1 MRLYFLVSTYLF
13 ISLCSISSV
22 LGQCADWTWA
32 EDGEGYIQYPHSI
45 DNEGN
50 LYIPAGYFDSQAIIG
65 SSITNLNV
73 DNVLVKYDPNGQVL
87 WFVQMDG
94 HFSTRINLVK
104 ATNNGKV
111 LVTVEARGTLD
122 VDGIPYQLQSI
133 ANGETLII
141 VQLDG
146 SNGSVD
152 WIQEFPSSSANPW
165 PVGLEVDGND
175 NIYLGGTY
183 NGDIRIGN
191 TTLNSGHD
199 SRLFLIKM
207 DVNGAIL
214 WHRDYPTYQNILYG
228 LDVSPDGTIAI
239 SGAYGDGPFDLGGI
253 LLQNDS
259 THFSFVAALDNQ
271 GNTLWAKNIRSAA
284 HMQPVA
290 GINSL
295 NEVYITGW
303 YRDTVKIDGMYK
315 TSSGAGSNHFLAKM
329 DANGTVVSMET
340 SGGPIPLFGVWS
352 PELAIDA
359 SDHVY
364 WSISVDRAYNTLV
377 HDFVPYPEGTD
388 HLIKY
393 DRFGNIL
400 WATSGKGFWETLAVG
415 HDNNIV
421 IQGIHYEPSI
431 AFGSHTVIHRN
442 YHAAYKRD
450 LQEFLIE
457 SFDGQPSCT
466 STASQPNGTCANLG
480 NGWVNE
486 DVTDQLDWNVG
497 DANTLHLAGTGPD
510 APRLTNQYM
519 YLNAENTN
527 QGQIAE
533 LIRPCIDITRHANPH
548 LTFFYHMHGAD
559 MGTLHVD
566 VRANGVWT
574 NDVWVKQGQQQANST
589 DPWRHADVDL
599 TPFLAD
605 GIIDIRFRG
614 EADNGDLG
622 NMAIDEVYV
631 LDNPDCDLNVS
642 VSANTTIQQ
651 GCDSATLDVTIT
663 GGVPN
668 FQAASL
674 TVIGLD
680 QMAGVDPTVI
690 ETTWYDDQ
698 GNVISSSTGLSMPP
712 ITVSPT
718 ATTTYTVE
726 VSNYYCS
733 AQGQVT
739 VTVLPC
745 ATSIEEDIRFASLQ
759 IFPNPTENFINIAL
773 DWENTADAHI
783 SLLNIQGQTIW
794 NSSEKVH
801 KGTNQFSIS
810 TREYAKGI
818 YLLRINLENKQVT
831 RRIIVK

>member
-1 MRLYFLVSTYLF
+1 L
-13 ISLCSISSV
+13 

-32 EDGEGYIQYPHSI
+32 EDGEAYIQYPHSI
-45 DNEGN
+45 DNDGN
-50 LYIPAGYFDSQAIIG
+50 LYIPAGYLTTNTVIG
-65 SSITNLNV
+65 TSIANLNS
-73 DNVLVKYDPNGQVL
+73 DNVLIKYDRQGQVL
-87 WFVQMDG
+87 WFVEMDG
-94 HFSTRINLVK
+94 NFRNKINLVK
-104 ATNNGKV
+104 ATKNGKV
-111 LVTVEARGTLD
+111 LVTLDAAGTLD
-122 VDGIPYQLQSI
+122 IDGTGYPIQTISWSDALV
-133 ANGETLII
+133 I
-141 VQLDG
+141 VQLDAATG
-146 SNGSVD
+146 AVD
-152 WIQEFPSSSANPW
+152 WVQEFPASQDFTW
-165 PVGLEVDGND
+165 IRGLDVDDNG
-175 NIYLGGTY
+175 NIYFGGTY
-183 NGDIRIGN
+183 KGDFQIGS
-191 TTLNSGHD
+191 TTLSSGND
-199 SRLFLIKM
+199 RRIFLMKL
-207 DVNGAIL
+207 DPNGTPL
-214 WHRDYPTYQNILYG
+214 WHRDYPTNQQMLYG
-228 LDVSPDGTIAI
+228 LDVASDGTIAI
-239 SGAYGDGPFDLGGI
+239 AGTYYYGDVNLGGVI
-253 LLQNDS
+253 LTHDS
-259 THFSFVAALDNQ
+259 THFNFVAALDNQ

-284 HMQPVA
+284 HMSPAV

-295 NEVYITGW
+295 KEVYITGG

-315 TSSGAGSNHFLAKM
+315 ISSGVNSNHFIAKI
-329 DANGTVVSMET
+329 DASGTVVSVET
-340 SGGPIPLFGVWS
+340 SGGPIPTGAWTGVA
-352 PELAIDA
+352 EIAIDA
-359 SDHVY
+359 SDNVY
-364 WSISVDRAYNTLV
+364 WSICVDQSYNTLV

-393 DRFGNIL
+393 DRFGNVL
-400 WATSGKGFWETLAVG
+400 WATSKQGYWRSIAVG
-415 HDNNIV
+415 HDNNVV
-421 IQGIHYEPSI
+421 IQGESFVPSI
-431 AFGSHTVIHRN
+431 TFGSNTVTRKN
-442 YHAAYKRD
+442 YHAYYKRD
-450 LQEFLIE
+450 LQEFLVE
-457 SFDGQPSCT
+457 SFDGQLACT
-466 STASQPNGTCANLG
+466 STGSQPNGTCANLG

-486 DVTDQLDWNVG
+486 DVTDQLDWSVG

-527 QGQIAE
+527 QSQIAE

-548 LTFFYHMHGAD
+548 LTFFYHMYGAN

-574 NDVWVKQGQQQANST
+574 NDVWVKQGQQQAASS
-589 DPWRHADVDL
+589 DAWRHADVDL

-698 GNVISSSTGLSMPP
+698 GNVISSSTGLTMPP

-726 VSNYYCS
+726 VSNYYCT

-739 VTVLPC
+739 VTVVPC
-745 ATSIEEDIRFASLQ
+745 ATSIEEDIRFSSLQ
-759 IFPNPTENFINIAL
+759 VFPNPTENFINIAL
-773 DWENTADAHI
+773 DWENTANAQI
-783 SLLNIQGQTIW
+783 NLLNMQGQTIW
-794 NSSEKVH
+794 SSVEQMY
-801 KGTNQFSIS
+801 KGANQFSIS
-810 TREYAKGI
+810 VGDYPKGM